1 MDNTRFPQRI
11 EYACFMAKRQ
21 FSLKIAAAVF
31 AVCVA
36 VWMVRHF
43 YEPSYQGKSLS
54 AWLDQAARDREIG
67 QFGMETS
74 GRDSQPAQAVLAMGP
89 RAIPL
94 LLDWLRAKDTP
105 FRRKLRDFAQK
116 YKWIPIDR
124 RNPDDLNAMACYGF
138 WVLGPAAKSAVPQVI
153 ALLDDEEAQVRASA
167 ASVLSWIGPGDITA
181 LPALEKRLNAL
192 CRANSWSNDWLMEA
206 SAVLHAVGEMGPAA
220 KSALPQITLLST
232 LFSQRPELDA
242 IASAIAARIKITGE
256 GFNSAMEPL
265 KNPSVSRECRLACAV
280 AGELGTNGAPA
291 VPLLLANLQCTNPSV
306 QIWAIGALTA
316 IHAQPDLCLPAI
328 DPFLSSSNGIVRM
341 AAFTAITASGRTA
354 TQWVSIS
361 QITPFLTD
369 SDPMMPIIARKAL
382 RRLYPEA
389 AAKLG
394 VK

>member
-1 MDNTRFPQRI
+1 
-11 EYACFMAKRQ
+11 MAKPQ
-21 FSLKIAAAVF
+21 LALKVVAAVLV
-31 AVCVA
+31 AGAA
-36 VWMVRHF
+36 VWLVRHF
-43 YEPSYQGKSLS
+43 SEPSYQGKPLS
-54 AWLDQAARDREIG
+54 AWLDQAARDRDIG
-67 QFGMETS
+67 WFGRESS
-74 GRDSQPAQAVLAMGP
+74 GRDSQPAQAVRAMGP

-94 LLDWLRAKDTP
+94 LLNWLRAKDTP
-105 FRRKLRDFAQK
+105 SRRKLRDFAQK

-124 RNPDDLNAMACYGF
+124 RDPDGLNAMACYGF

-153 ALLDDEEAQVRASA
+153 ALLDDEEAEVRTSA
-167 ASVLSWIGPGDITA
+167 ASVLSCIGPGDITA

-192 CRANSWSNDWLMEA
+192 CRANSWSIDWLMEA

-232 LFSQRPELDA
+232 LFAQRPELDA
-242 IASAIAARIKITGE
+242 IASAKAARIKITGE

-265 KNPSVSRECRLACAV
+265 KNPSVSRECRLACEV

-291 VPLLLANLQCTNPSV
+291 LPLLVANLQCTNPSV
-306 QIWAIGALTA
+306 QIWAIGALA
-316 IHAQPDLCLPAI
+316 EIHAHPDLCLPAI
-328 DPFLSSSNGIVRM
+328 TPFLSSSNGIVRM
-341 AAFTAITASGRTA
+341 AALTAIAAFGRTA
-354 TQWVSIS
+354 TQWVSVS

-382 RRLYPEA
+382 RRFYPEA